1 MSIDI
6 DTISVIIG
14 KCLTLEVM
22 EDVVQKMPA
31 EELVQLAA
39 QVAIA
44 EALQELVYVLH
55 AYSGIQ

>member
-6 DTISVIIG
+6 DTMSVIIG
-14 KCLTLEVM
+14 KCLTLELM

-31 EELVQLAA
+31 EALVQLAA

-44 EALQELVYVLH
+44 EALQELTYVLH
-55 AYSGIQ
+55 EYTGIP